1 MAVPLR
7 PDEAERLAALAA
19 YNVLDTPR
27 ESDFDDIVKLA
38 SEICGTPIAVVNLIG
53 DGRQFFKAEIGLGVR
68 ETPLETSFCG
78 HAILDE
84 DFMLVPDATL
94 DDRFDCNPLV
104 TGDPGLRFYAGALLK
119 TAAGLPIGTLCV
131 LDFTPKDLA
140 SAQRTALRTLANQVM
155 TQLELRRVNA
165 NLSERVT
172 ELVAERDRSEML
184 GREIDHR
191 VMNSLQFVSSLLT
204 MQAKTLGD
212 NEAARQLRLAASR
225 VSTVARV
232 HRHFYLDDAVHQTC
246 ALAYAERLLADLS
259 EVVSPCSVAPAGQPT
274 PIPTTLIMPLGL
286 ITNELVTNAAKHG
299 AQSVEVRITPIGGCV
314 RIDVE
319 DDGPGL
325 PRDFDPAARKGLGM
339 RVVQSLVTQHA
350 GVLDF
355 GAGRHGGARIVATLV
370 TAGDEGQS
378 GTPGCDR
385 GRTSWSPAS

>member
-84 DFMLVPDATL
+84 DFMLVPDAML

-104 TGDPGLRFYAGALLK
+104 IGDPGLRFYAGALLK
-119 TAAGLPIGTLCV
+119 TSAGLPIGTLCV
-131 LDFTPKDLA
+131 LDFEPKDLA
-140 SAQRTALRTLANQVM
+140 PPQRTALRTLANQVM
-155 TQLELRRVNA
+155 TQLELRRLNSH
-165 NLSERVT
+165 LSERVT
-172 ELVAERDRSEML
+172 ELVTERDRSEML

-191 VMNSLQFVSSLLT
+191 VMNSLQFVSGLLA
-204 MQAKTLGD
+204 MQAKTAGD
-212 NEAARQLRLAASR
+212 SEAARQLGLAASR
-225 VSTVARV
+225 VNTVAQV
-232 HRHFYLDDAVHQTC
+232 HRHFYVEDAVETTC
-246 ALAYAERLLADLS
+246 AFAYAKRLLSDLS
-259 EVVSPCSVAPAGQPT
+259 KVIAPCSVTTAGQPT
-274 PIPTTLIMPLGL
+274 AIPTTLVMPLGL

-299 AQSVEVRITPIGGCV
+299 AQNVEAHISASGEGVRIEV
-314 RIDVE
+314 D

-325 PRDFDPAARKGLGM
+325 PVDFDPAARKGLGM
-339 RVVQSLVTQHA
+339 KVVQSLVNQHA
-350 GVLDF
+350 GVLTF
-355 GAGRHGGARIVATLV
+355 KTGRHGGAHF
-370 TAGDEGQS
+370 TAILGEV
-378 GTPGCDR
+378 R
-385 GRTSWSPAS
+385 